1 MNVEEILSELKADK
15 DLHDRMRKRYKVLH
29 TILYHVH
36 FIANTAAIGFG
47 SGVIGTLTS
56 GVGAPLS
63 VPFAVGNIALGSLGV
78 IAGMLDKRMIKKI
91 KKHSDVLSAC
101 RVTEREV
108 NRCLISDVSMSDVL
122 DVVDKY
128 YKQKE
133 ELESKALLNGTNLD
147 KLRQEYR
154 EIARVTENS
163 VIVQKSQKI

>member
-1 MNVEEILSELKADK
+1 MNAEEILSELKADK

-56 GVGAPLS
+56 GFGAPLS

-78 IAGMLDKRMIKKI
+78 IAGMLDKRMVKKI

-133 ELESKALLNGTNLD
+133 ELESKALLNGNNLD
-147 KLRQEYR
+147 KLRQEYKEMTR
-154 EIARVTENS
+154 LTENK
-163 VIVQKSQKI
+163 VPPRGLAP

>member
-1 MNVEEILSELKADK
+1 MNTQLVNEILSELKQDK
-15 DLHDRMRKRYKVLH
+15 SLHDRMRKRYKVLH
-29 TILYHVH
+29 TVLYHVH

-47 SGVIGTLTS
+47 SGVIGTLSS

-101 RVTEREV
+101 RVAEHEV
-108 NRCLISDVSMSDVL
+108 NRCLVSDVSVTAVL
-122 DVVDKY
+122 DVVEKY

-133 ELESKALLNGTNLD
+133 ELESKALLNGNNLD

-154 EIARVTENS
+154 ELHT
-163 VIVQKSQKI
+163 VIKPHS